1 MKQRMADI
9 GFPMAA
15 GEYAAAILGPVETA
29 SLASLDLNLL
39 RTFLAVYRSGS
50 FTGAA
55 RLLGLS
61 QPTVTTQMR
70 ALERQTGRELF
81 ERLPRGVT
89 PTPVADELAAR
100 IAAPLD
106 ELAAVAGP
114 TPRAGARAEPVHL
127 AGPAELLCTRALPA
141 LAPLIAEG
149 VRLRVAT
156 GLTDPLLDE
165 LRAGRHDL
173 VIATTRPR
181 GRTVHAVPLTD
192 EEFVLVAAPIWA
204 ERLLGR
210 GPARENEGEGAAG
223 RKTEGRG
230 VVERD
235 TDTDGVVVPETEDEI
250 HGQGPA
256 GQATEGPGPAGPGG
270 EGLGSAGQGSEGL
283 GSAGQGGERRGSALR
298 GSKGQ
303 GPAGRGAEDQG
314 SAVQA
319 TEHQGPTVR
328 DAEAPGPTGQ
338 ATEAPGPAVR
348 HAGRRSFVAPDSF
361 DPAVLHEVPL
371 ITYAEDL
378 PIARRYWRHVFGR
391 RLSRTAAVTV
401 PDLRGVLAAVAAGAG
416 FSVLPRYLCQDL
428 LASGALVALL
438 EPEDPPINTGFLVQR
453 PGASDNPDVARVRAL
468 LLRAARRW

>member
-1 MKQRMADI
+1 M
-9 GFPMAA
+9 
-15 GEYAAAILGPVETA
+15 ET
-29 SLASLDLNLL
+29 ASLDLNLL

-70 ALERQTGRELF
+70 ALERQTGRKLF

-100 IAAPLD
+100 VAAPLD

-114 TPRAGARAEPVHL
+114 TPPAGAGAEPVHL
-127 AGPAELLCTRALPA
+127 AGPAELLCTMVLPA
-141 LAPLIAEG
+141 LAPLVAEG

-181 GRTVHAVPLTD
+181 GRTLHAVPLTD
-192 EEFVLVAAPIWA
+192 EEFVLVAAPVWA
-204 ERLLGR
+204 ERLTDHR
-210 GPARENEGEGAAG
+210 RAQDP
-223 RKTEGRG
+223 EGR
-230 VVERD
+230 
-235 TDTDGVVVPETEDEI
+235 
-250 HGQGPA
+250 
-256 GQATEGPGPAGPGG
+256 
-270 EGLGSAGQGSEGL
+270 
-283 GSAGQGGERRGSALR
+283 
-298 GSKGQ
+298 
-303 GPAGRGAEDQG
+303 
-314 SAVQA
+314 
-319 TEHQGPTVR
+319 
-328 DAEAPGPTGQ
+328 APGAQG
-338 ATEAPGPAVR
+338 A
-348 HAGRRSFVAPDSF
+348 F
-361 DPAVLHEVPL
+361 DPAVLQGVPL
-371 ITYAEDL
+371 LTYAEDL

-401 PDLRGVLAAVAAGAG
+401 PDLRGVLTAVAAGAG

-428 LASGALVALL
+428 LESGALVALL

-453 PGASDNPDVARVRAL
+453 PGVSDNPDVARVRAL
-468 LLRAARRW
+468 LLRAARGW